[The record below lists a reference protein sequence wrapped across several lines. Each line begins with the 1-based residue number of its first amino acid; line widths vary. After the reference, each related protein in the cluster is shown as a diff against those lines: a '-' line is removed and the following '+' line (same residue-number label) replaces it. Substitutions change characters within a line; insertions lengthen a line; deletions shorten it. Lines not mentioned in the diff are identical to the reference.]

1 MKDSIT
7 QFKLTNNEEIICEV
21 VQWPDIDDIDEA
33 VVVKKA
39 LKVVAVEDYMRGM
52 KFFAFRPWMSFQDD
66 PSSLQTLNSSHI
78 IVTSNPSPNILKH
91 YKACLRGIN
100 HDIKMSKET
109 GKKRTYA
116 NIDEIQDAL
125 RDLTDDE
132 MDDFLERKYG
142 AVEEVTDNIDSDNN
156 NIIKFNALISLV
168 NK

>member
-1 MKDSIT
+1 MNIK

-21 VQWPDIDDIDEA
+21 MEWDTGEDTGDIL
-33 VVVKKA
+33 VKKA
-39 LKVVAVEDYMRGM
+39 LRVIAIEDYQKGWR
-52 KFFAFRPWMSFQDD
+52 FFAFRPWMAFQDD

-91 YKACLRGIN
+91 YKACLKGIN
-100 HDIKMSKET
+100 HDLKISKET
-109 GKKRTYA
+109 GRKKTYA

-142 AVEEVTDNIDSDNN
+142 AVQEDTLNIDSDTD
-156 NIIKFNALISLV
+156 NIIKF
-168 NK
+168 KPRDPKTFH